1 MSDPAP
7 SHNSEQKRV
16 AASSLL
22 AAVLLTAT
30 KLTVGLFTGSLGIL
44 SEALHSALDLL
55 AAAMT
60 WFAVHVSGRPA
71 DRDHLYGHHKVD
83 NLSALFETI
92 LLLATCAW
100 IVYEAVERLFFKT
113 VVVEVNAWSFAVIAL
128 AIVVDFSRSRALL
141 RVARRTR
148 SAALEADALHFS
160 SDIWSS
166 LMVLCGLV
174 FTMFGYPQADSVGAL
189 GVSVVIVVIALRL
202 GRRAVDALVDRSPED
217 HAARAAE
224 AALSVTGVRRA
235 YDARIRHAGPR
246 HFVDLKIATDPKLSL
261 AGVHELTE
269 QVESAVR
276 RVFADAD
283 VVVHP
288 EPDDTASLR
297 LSDVAALLAERVGA
311 RSHAVSV
318 HTTAEGR
325 EVDLHLEWPSE
336 TSFAE
341 AHRRGSEVENQ
352 LRSRYPDVNAV
363 RAHLEVAGEVAVQG
377 HDVTEGESALAS
389 EIARTARLERDV
401 VTCPEV
407 RMLARG
413 DRLWVTMTCGLAPIV
428 SLARAHQLATAIEK
442 RVLAL
447 SSRIEAVHVHT
458 EPSVPDLPER
468 PAS

>member
-1 MSDPAP
+1 MSEHEGIE
-7 SHNSEQKRV
+7 SSEQKRV
-16 AASSLL
+16 AASSVL
-22 AAVLLTAT
+22 AAILLTAT

-71 DRDHLYGHHKVD
+71 DRDHLYGHHKID

-92 LLLATCAW
+92 LLLATCVW

-113 VVVEVNAWSFAVIAL
+113 VTVEVTPWSFAVVAL
-128 AIVVDFSRSRALL
+128 AIVVDFTRSRALM
-141 RVARRTR
+141 RVARKTR

-174 FTMFGYPQADSVGAL
+174 FTMFGYPQADSIGAL
-189 GVSVVIVVIALRL
+189 GVSVVIIVIALRL
-202 GRRAVDALVDRSPED
+202 GKRAIDALVDRSPED
-217 HAARAAE
+217 HAARAVE
-224 AALSVTGVRRA
+224 TALSVPGVRRA
-235 YDARIRHAGPR
+235 YDARVRHAGPR
-246 HFVDLKIATDPKLSL
+246 HFVDLKIGVDPGLSV
-261 AGVHELTE
+261 AGVHDVTE
-269 QVESAVR
+269 RVEAAIR
-276 RVFADAD
+276 GVFAHAD

-288 EPDDTASLR
+288 EPDESTPLR
-297 LSDVAALLAERVGA
+297 LSDAAALLAERVGA

-336 TSFAE
+336 TPFAE
-341 AHRRGSEVENQ
+341 AHRRGSEVEDQ
-352 LRSRYPDVNAV
+352 LRARYPDVRAV
-363 RAHLEVAGEVAVQG
+363 RTHLEVAGELVVPG
-377 HDVTEGESALAS
+377 RDVTASEPALAS
-389 EIARTARLERDV
+389 EIARLAMLERDV
-401 VTCPEV
+401 VSCPEV

-413 DRLWVTMTCGLAPIV
+413 DRLWVTMTCGLAPVV
-428 SLARAHQLATAIEK
+428 SLARAHEVATEVEK

-458 EPSVPDLPER
+458 EPSVATPSEDS
-468 PAS
+468 AG

>member
-7 SHNSEQKRV
+7 LSNAEQKRV

-22 AAVLLTAT
+22 AAILLTAT
-30 KLTVGLFTGSLGIL
+30 KLAVGLLTGSLGIL

-113 VVVEVNAWSFAVIAL
+113 VVVEVNVWSFAVIAL
-128 AIVVDFSRSRALL
+128 AIVVDFSRSRALM

-174 FTMFGYPQADSVGAL
+174 FTMFGYPQADSIGAL

-202 GRRAVDALVDRSPED
+202 GRRAIDALVDRSPED

-235 YDARIRHAGPR
+235 YDARVRHAGPR
-246 HFVDLKIATDPKLSL
+246 HFVDLKIGVDPGLSVV
-261 AGVHELTE
+261 GVHEVTE
-269 QVESAVR
+269 RVEAAVR
-276 RVFADAD
+276 GVFAHAD

-288 EPDDTASLR
+288 EPDDTTPLR
-297 LSDVAALLAERVGA
+297 LSDAAALLAARVGA

-336 TSFAE
+336 TPFTE
-341 AHRRGSEVENQ
+341 AHRRGSEVEDQ
-352 LRSRYPDVNAV
+352 LRARYPDVRAV
-363 RAHLEVAGEVAVQG
+363 RTHLEVAGEAAIEG
-377 HDVTEGESALAS
+377 HDVTADESALAS
-389 EIARTARLERDV
+389 DIARLATLERDV
-401 VTCPEV
+401 VSCPEV

-413 DRLWVTMTCGLAPIV
+413 DRLWVTMTCVLAPTV
-428 SLARAHQLATAIEK
+428 SLARAHELATLVEK

-447 SSRIEAVHVHT
+447 SARIEAAHVHT
-458 EPSVPDLPER
+458 EPSVPTAPEES
-468 PAS
+468 AG